1 MKFLTK
7 YLCFLIFFCF
17 LNETNAQKPQPPTG
31 LTASKTFSNRIL
43 LKWEHNQK
51 NLRYSIF
58 RKKPNQIPERIA
70 TIENQIFDDRDSSL
84 ILGVKYEYQVFA
96 VTPNG
101 LISDGSNKDLGMK
114 IIVADPRDTNPKPES
129 PACLNFTILESKASA
144 QGFVLKFLAASKC
157 RTIKNVQLSLYRS
170 DDEKLDEKD
179 NLLSQQSFESSRTRG
194 ALFSKNNGEPTEG
207 YLLLKVATNDDSFI
221 IASKIK

>member
-7 YLCFLIFFCF
+7 YLCFLIFSFF
-17 LNETNAQKPQPPTG
+17 GGEINAQKPQPPTG
-31 LTASKTFSNRIL
+31 LSASKIWADRIE
-43 LKWEHNQK
+43 LKWNY
-51 NLRYSIF
+51 NLGNDSFIIF
-58 RKKPNQIPERIA
+58 RTRPDGAREKIA
-70 TIENQIFDDRDSSL
+70 TLQKHIFIDRDRSVKS
-84 ILGVKYEYQVFA
+84 GVNYEYQVFA
-96 VTPNG
+96 VALNG

-114 IIVADPRDTNPKPES
+114 IVVADPHDTNSKSES
-129 PACLNFTILESKASA
+129 PACLNFTILESKASV

-179 NLLSQQSFESSRTRG
+179 NLLSQQSFELSRSRG
-194 ALFSKNNGEPTEG
+194 ALLSKNNGEPTEG
-207 YLLLKVATNDDSFI
+207 YLLLKVATNDNSFI